1 MLNGSLT
8 VNNHIQCPE
17 EKSMKICDAHVH
29 LGKSGPWQ
37 PHINPTIYID
47 ELIRLFDRYDVEQAI
62 VFPNPNVGD
71 KYPEMNNYIAECVK
85 KHPKRL
91 IGFGRTDPRRDD
103 AIKELTRIKKSLGL
117 AGLKLHPFVE
127 CFRPDH
133 PSFGKF
139 FQKTS
144 ELNLP
149 ILFHS
154 GDGFSSPG
162 LILRIAKKYPKLPI
176 VLAHLRESGIGALKE
191 CGNVYVET
199 SGTLPDFI
207 ELCTDVDEDRI
218 LFGSD
223 VPYFR
228 YPTQIA
234 IVEAAEISQ
243 KARRKI
249 FCENFQKM
257 FSKNIRKNAD

>member
-1 MLNGSLT
+1 
-8 VNNHIQCPE
+8 
-17 EKSMKICDAHVH
+17 MKICDAHVH

-37 PHINPTIYID
+37 PYINPTIYTN
-47 ELIRLFDRYDVEQAI
+47 ELIRLFDKYNVERAI

-71 KYPEMNNYIAECVK
+71 KYPEMNDYIAESVK

-91 IGFGRTDPRRDD
+91 VGFGRVDPRRDD
-103 AIKELTRIKKSLGL
+103 AIKELNRIKNKLGL

-133 PSFGKF
+133 PFFNKF
-139 FQKTS
+139 FKKIN

-162 LILRIAKKYPKLPI
+162 LILKIAKKYPKLPI
-176 VLAHLRESGIGALKE
+176 ILAHLREPAVNALRE
-191 CGNVYVET
+191 CENVYVDT

-207 ELCTDVDEDRI
+207 ELSADIDEDRI

-223 VPYFR
+223 VPYYR

-243 KARRKI
+243 KAKRKI
-249 FCENFQKM
+249 LYDNFQKM
-257 FSKNIRKNAD
+257 FKQG